1 MSASILEK
9 SWIHIFMLAINHL
22 LLTALLNI
30 PHIQVSDQFRHGDG
44 SLLPLWHFRAD
55 RTKRKQVT
63 ALCWNPC
70 YPDLFAVGYGSYD
83 FLRQGSGMVC
93 CFSLKNTSHPE
104 FVFST
109 ESGVTCLDFHP
120 HHQSLLAVGCYEG
133 TVMVYDI
140 RNKKNL
146 PIYSSSIRTGKHTD
160 PVWQV
165 HWQVLTHVLHE
176 VQINLNIFIL
186 LLILPYQ
193 KSKNLILRKI
203 FALFLIS

>member
-1 MSASILEK
+1 
-9 SWIHIFMLAINHL
+9 MLAINHL

-193 KSKNLILRKI
+193 KSKNLILRKF